1 MIVKVIH
8 PLQACSNG
16 ILRSCAAVDVAVVGC
31 DREAAGCSQ
40 LCVSSSTGQSPRCTC
55 VPGYTL
61 DSDGTGCVADTWAIP
76 GVILVYNEAGKLQ
89 AANLSALTSDDDTER
104 RRRSRSSVQLH
115 RSNSRI
121 DAIGTNIH
129 SLTPTYCQFL
139 TYCFHCRLLWPPYVM
154 GGGIIFLP
162 CSFFPSFYLLHF
174 FPRLI

>member
-1 MIVKVIH
+1 MTLSDRQGHSPTASLFKWD
-8 PLQACSNG
+8 SSY
-16 ILRSCAAVDVAVVGC
+16 SCAAVDVAVVGC

-40 LCVSSSTGQSPRCTC
+40 LCISSSTGQSPRCTC

-89 AANLSALTSDDDTER
+89 AANLSALTDDDTER

-121 DAIGTNIH
+121 DAIGTNLH
-129 SLTPTYCQFL
+129 SLTHSHILPIFGGSRP
-139 TYCFHCRLLWPPYVM
+139 YCFHCRLFGAHLQSERTEQ
-154 GGGIIFLP
+154 
-162 CSFFPSFYLLHF
+162 CSH
-174 FPRLI
+174 